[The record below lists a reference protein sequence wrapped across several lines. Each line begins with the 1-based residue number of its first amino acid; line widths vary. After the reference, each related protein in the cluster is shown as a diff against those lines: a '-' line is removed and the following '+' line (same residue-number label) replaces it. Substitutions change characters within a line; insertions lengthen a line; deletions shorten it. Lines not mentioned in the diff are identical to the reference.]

1 MSKKKSLLK
10 NFNKLL
16 LSVNER
22 IESFFNTIKNFN
34 KLLLSVNKRIE
45 SFFNTIKNFN
55 KLLLS
60 VNKRIESFF
69 NTIKNFNKLLLSVN
83 KRIESFFNT
92 IKNLINSKKK
102 IKIDLTNIDK
112 IILISIGS
120 VVISVISYFLIPAF
134 YNKDLVKIKLANQ
147 ILEKYNL
154 EVKFGGAP
162 RYGLF
167 PKPHYAIKN
176 IIIIDDEKKLAKAD
190 STKIY
195 ISIKNFISFK
205 NFKIK
210 NVNFKKTEFDINL
223 KNFSFFKKIL
233 NSNKSEYKINFSDSN
248 LFYKDKYE
256 DVIFLSKIN
265 DLSFLYTDELEQQL
279 IVKLKIFNIPFKIN
293 IVNNLYKKN
302 ALINMESHKLRLN
315 IKNNIDFSKA
325 NIKGVLDFKFI
336 NKSKLI
342 NYNINNNSLNF
353 NSEKNNFD
361 GKLDF
366 KPFYMS
372 SNLKFHQ
379 IDIIK
384 FFSNNSIFLNLLNA
398 EILNNQSLNA
408 VVNIYSDKI
417 KDINYLS
424 NIALKAYFE
433 EGNII
438 IKNSTLN
445 WKNSILINLDD
456 VLLINEN
463 NNIILTGA
471 ISFDFKDIND
481 FYSQYQVKKIYR
493 KKIKKIKLD
502 FLFDTNENRI
512 ELDNLKIDGSSNKAI
527 DNFINNFNS
536 KKQNILNKIIFK
548 NSIKEFFSII

>member
-1 MSKKKSLLK
+1 
-10 NFNKLL
+10 
-16 LSVNER
+16 
-22 IESFFNTIKNFN
+22 
-34 KLLLSVNKRIE
+34 
-45 SFFNTIKNFN
+45 
-55 KLLLS
+55 
-60 VNKRIESFF
+60 
-69 NTIKNFNKLLLSVN
+69 
-83 KRIESFFNT
+83 
-92 IKNLINSKKK
+92 
-102 IKIDLTNIDK
+102 
-112 IILISIGS
+112 
-120 VVISVISYFLIPAF
+120 
-134 YNKDLVKIKLANQ
+134 
-147 ILEKYNL
+147 
-154 EVKFGGAP
+154 
-162 RYGLF
+162 
-167 PKPHYAIKN
+167 
-176 IIIIDDEKKLAKAD
+176 
-190 STKIY
+190 
-195 ISIKNFISFK
+195 
-205 NFKIK
+205 
-210 NVNFKKTEFDINL
+210 
-223 KNFSFFKKIL
+223 
-233 NSNKSEYKINFSDSN
+233 
-248 LFYKDKYE
+248 
-256 DVIFLSKIN
+256 
-265 DLSFLYTDELEQQL
+265 
-279 IVKLKIFNIPFKIN
+279 
-293 IVNNLYKKN
+293 
-302 ALINMESHKLRLN
+302 
-315 IKNNIDFSKA
+315 
-325 NIKGVLDFKFI
+325 
-336 NKSKLI
+336 
-342 NYNINNNSLNF
+342 
-353 NSEKNNFD
+353 
-361 GKLDF
+361 
-366 KPFYMS
+366 MS